1 MNEGS
6 CRMDIQELDATLKR
20 FMFGLLAKATNGD
33 YQEQDYSNDRRKLLV
48 NNELKKLLPTDISEH
63 YTAAGFRTFMQ
74 GKGGYV
80 ERRAFINE
88 AFKPALNYIE
98 NLLSSDD
105 IFSLNEGS
113 YKLGKLLGCGGFG
126 KVYKYRHELL
136 EMDFAIKI
144 FEPAFASDDD
154 KTEGEKRFF
163 REAKMLFHLNHE
175 NIVRVYDIGR
185 IKGKPFIRLE
195 YVEGRTLSNY
205 IKQAGGVSFERTKKP
220 IRGILAGLSYAH
232 ENGIIHRDLKPS
244 NVMVQNNGVVKIID
258 FGISAYLET
267 GDHTKLT
274 KTGEQICGG
283 LYQDPQ
289 LTGEPSLRAPHSDIY
304 SLGGIW
310 FFLLT
315 NRDPSPD
322 AQRVLQNLN
331 PNLVTP
337 AQIDI
342 ILRCLNSDATQ
353 RFQTCDEIISLLFPE
368 EVATRT
374 SLEVG
379 KSTRQI
385 TNITRRDI
393 FRLNWSQIE
402 IETQDIFN
410 QYRFQV
416 FGELGQLDFLKRL
429 YQLDIMPSNDLR
441 FKNFE
446 EDIIQHTIRND
457 DWVYNWVFIDDRLE
471 LSSGDDN
478 KLLRFLCEIFHPEVR
493 DWRNPQEQ
501 EVSYWA
507 LSELN
512 ALLKEDG
519 YEVYESG
526 RIAGRP
532 VFSYRYCL

>member
-1 MNEGS
+1 MSYDLN
-6 CRMDIQELDATLKR
+6 IQELDTTLKH
-20 FMFGLLAKATNGD
+20 FMSGLLAKATDGE
-33 YQEQDYSNDRRKLLV
+33 YSEQDYFKDRQKLFAH
-48 NNELKKLLPTDISEH
+48 NELAKLLPHDILEH
-63 YTAAGFRTFMQ
+63 YTPTEFRRFMQ
-74 GKGGYV
+74 SKGGYV

-88 AFKPALNYIE
+88 AFKPAITYTE
-98 NLLSSDD
+98 NLLSSNDT
-105 IFSLNEGS
+105 FSLNEES
-113 YKLGKLLGCGGFG
+113 YNLGERLGYGGFG
-126 KVYKYRHELL
+126 EVYKYRHKLL

-144 FEPAFASDDD
+144 FDPIFASDDD
-154 KTEGEKRFF
+154 KIEGERRFF

-185 IKGKPFIRLE
+185 TKGKPFIRLE
-195 YVEGRTLSNY
+195 YIEGRTLSDY
-205 IKQAGGVSFERTKKP
+205 IKQVGGVSFERTKKP
-220 IRGILAGLSYAH
+220 IKGILAGLSYAH
-232 ENGIIHRDLKPS
+232 KNGIIHRDLKPS

-289 LTGEPSLRAPHSDIY
+289 LTDEPSLRNSHSDIY

-322 AQRVLQNLN
+322 AQRVLQNLDT
-331 PNLVTP
+331 NLVTP

-353 RFQTCDEIISLLFPE
+353 RFQTCDEIINLLFPAG
-368 EVATRT
+368 VTTMT

-379 KSTRQI
+379 KSTRRI

-393 FRLNWSQIE
+393 SRLNWSQTQSQ
-402 IETQDIFN
+402 ETYDP
-410 QYRFQV
+410 YYFQV
-416 FGELGQLDFLKRL
+416 FGELGQLDFLKRIF
-429 YQLDIMPSNDLR
+429 QLDTMPSKDTR

-446 EDIIQHTIRND
+446 EDIFQHTIRNNDWD
-457 DWVYNWVFIDDRLE
+457 DNWIFNDDRLG
-471 LSSGDDN
+471 LYSGDDD

-493 DWRNPQEQ
+493 DWRNPRERD
-501 EVSYWA
+501 VSYEA
-507 LSELN
+507 LNQLN
-512 ALLKEDG
+512 DLLKEDG
-519 YEVYESG
+519 YELYESDK
-526 RIAGRP
+526 ISGRP
-532 VFSYRYCL
+532 IFSYRYCL